1 MSDDYS
7 KFTSPRSDEELY
19 QGLETPVTFSVNPAD
34 GMPTPVIPDHGDKP
48 PPLSVDTLIC
58 MEDKR
63 SFVIRNSDG
72 SIWQS
77 FEPKEVKRLP
87 NGEWFV
93 EAPLFLDKVNAGG
106 AKPYTSTELACNH
119 DLSLFIRRHGEF
131 EQIVRVEPIRP
142 ACRHYLRMQT
152 DTSLDRSKRYLS
164 RACMAQH
171 SDTGEYISVGDAG
184 IFACNIRSPRH
195 LESEALLDYF
205 DDLKIQQGLEREK
218 AGAFDVEAELA
229 AEKKDGGLGVLG

>member
-7 KFTSPRSDEELY
+7 KFTAPRADEELY
-19 QGLETPVTFSVNPAD
+19 QGLETPVTFSINPAD
-34 GMPTPVIPDHGDKP
+34 GMPTPTAPDHGDKP
-48 PPLSVDTLIC
+48 PPLSVDTLVC
-58 MEDKR
+58 MEDRR

-77 FEPKEVKRLP
+77 FEPSEVKRLP

-93 EAPLFLDKVNAGG
+93 ELSPLLDLPSIDNSVVPDLG
-106 AKPYTSTELACNH
+106 ALEAVIMT
-119 DLSLFIRRHGEF
+119 IRRED
-131 EQIVRVEPIRP
+131 QSVKVMRVEPVRP

-152 DTSLDRSKRYLS
+152 DTSLDRTKRYVS

-195 LESEALLDYF
+195 LETEALIDYF
-205 DDLKIQQGLEREK
+205 DEVKIQQGLDREK